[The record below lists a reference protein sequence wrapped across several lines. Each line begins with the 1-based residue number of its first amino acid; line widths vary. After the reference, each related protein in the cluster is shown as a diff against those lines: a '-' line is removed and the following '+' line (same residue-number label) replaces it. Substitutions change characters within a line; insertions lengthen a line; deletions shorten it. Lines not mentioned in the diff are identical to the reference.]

1 MQDFEE
7 KIIDIMEGKSPEAKF
22 GHPTIFHE
30 LVKSDLPSQEKTVGR
45 LNDEAQLVVAAGLV
59 TTAWALSVASFHII
73 NNTSIF
79 QKLRKELEQA
89 IPDINAPLYWQQVE
103 LLPYLNACM
112 REGIRLS
119 YGVTARNPRLS
130 PKPLIYNGWT
140 IPPRTP
146 VSMTIVNH
154 NHNEEIFPD
163 SHSFLPERWLENK
176 TRSGADLDRYFFS
189 FGKGSRSCLGIK

>member
-1 MQDFEE
+1 MEDKGRE
-7 KIIDIMEGKSPEAKF
+7 KELA
-22 GHPTIFHE
+22 HPTIFHE
-30 LVKSDLPSQEKTVGR
+30 LVKSDLPPEEKTVGR

-59 TTAWALSVASFHII
+59 TTAWALSVTSFHIV
-73 NNTSIF
+73 NQPRIF
-79 QKLRKELEQA
+79 QVLRNELEEA
-89 IPDINAPLYWQQVE
+89 IPDINAPLNWQQVE
-103 LLPYLNACM
+103 QLPYLNACM

-130 PKPLIYNGWT
+130 SRPLTYKDWT

-146 VSMTIVNH
+146 VSMTIVDH
-154 NHNEEIFPD
+154 NHNEDVFPD

-189 FGKGSRSCLGIK
+189 FGKGSRSCLGVK